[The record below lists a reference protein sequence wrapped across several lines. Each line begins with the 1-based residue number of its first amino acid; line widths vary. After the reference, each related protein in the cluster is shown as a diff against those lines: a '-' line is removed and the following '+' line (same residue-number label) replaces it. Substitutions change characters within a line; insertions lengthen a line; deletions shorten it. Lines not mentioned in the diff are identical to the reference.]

1 MEFVGNLVVFFAAL
15 FAAIQRNYSDE
26 INLPI
31 NAGLVGL
38 SISYALDI
46 NETLNRVLQHSCALE
61 SSIVA
66 VERVKEYSEIPTE
79 ALPIIDDHRPP
90 DDWPFE
96 GHVQFNHYS
105 TRYREDLDM
114 ALKDISVHIPG
125 GTKVAIEW
133 VYRYCGNTAL
143 CP

>member
-1 MEFVGNLVVFFAAL
+1 MELVGNLVVLFAAL
-15 FAAIQRNYSDE
+15 FAAIQRNFSDE

-46 NETLNRVLQHSCALE
+46 NHTLNRVLQYSCDLE

-79 ALPIIDDHRPP
+79 APAIVDDCRPP

-96 GHVQFNHYS
+96 GRVQFNHYS

-114 ALKDISVHIPG
+114 ALKDISIHIPG
-125 GTKVAIEW
+125 GTKV
-133 VYRYCGNTAL
+133 
-143 CP
+143 

>member
-15 FAAIQRNYSDE
+15 FAAIQRNFSDE

-46 NETLNRVLQHSCALE
+46 NETLNRVLQYSCDLE

-79 ALPIIDDHRPP
+79 APAIIDDCRPP
-90 DDWPFE
+90 DDWPFK
-96 GHVQFNHYS
+96 GHVQFNCYS
-105 TRYREDLDM
+105 TRYREGFDM

-125 GTKVAIEW
+125 GTKVS
-133 VYRYCGNTAL
+133 Y
-143 CP
+143 

>member
-1 MEFVGNLVVFFAAL
+1 MSIRVGFVGNLVVFFAAI

-46 NETLNRVLQHSCALE
+46 NGTLNLLLQHSCNLE

-79 ALPIIDDHRPP
+79 APAIVEDRRPP

-96 GHVQFNHYS
+96 GHVHFNHYS

-125 GTKVAIEW
+125 GTKVALEW
-133 VYRYCGNTAL
+133 VYR
-143 CP
+143 